1 MYAESYYESIKIVAI
16 PVYIT
21 MLSLADYFY
30 PISQLKFVFIIISI
44 FIIVIV
50 STSIVTDAKNKM
62 YFYEDYCHLMN
73 QIINDD
79 FSDL

>member
-30 PISQLKFVFIIISI
+30 PISQLKL
-44 FIIVIV
+44 
-50 STSIVTDAKNKM
+50 
-62 YFYEDYCHLMN
+62 CL
-73 QIINDD
+73 
-79 FSDL
+79 L